1 MSDEIEAEES
11 NKQAEQHSDEPV
23 PLVVERENWSDEVQ
37 FAQPQATASEN
48 SLESYSEYPGWLW
61 DSTKEEWVPDPDYSD
76 EGES

>member
-1 MSDEIEAEES
+1 MNEVNEKENIVSKYGVNRS
-11 NKQAEQHSDEPV
+11 KG
-23 PLVVERENWSDEVQ
+23 VERKNWSDEVQ

-48 SLESYSEYPGWLW
+48 RLESYSEYPGWLW